1 MVRLPKISQ
10 SEGTLAYSIELTSM
24 EVVDE
29 LENIRYTTYGVR
41 ACDEQGNVFFAA
53 PDVNTDKDYV
63 ARFLTLCVENEAE
76 PIHLLDL
83 LEDYLD

>member
-1 MVRLPKISQ
+1 MMRLTKSSQ
-10 SEGTLAYSIELTSM
+10 GEGALAYSMELTSM

-41 ACDEQGNVFFAA
+41 VCDGQGNVFFAA
-53 PDVNTDKDYV
+53 PDVNTDKEHV

-76 PIHLLDL
+76 PIHIP
-83 LEDYLD
+83 